1 MKEKEFNQLATKLIK
16 TAISQL
22 EETIYEYWKTFEEVI
37 TVETFKS
44 VNLKRLEFYQKL
56 SRQLLETNLHL
67 KEGNLEKDDYTTI
80 HNSVQWLEDEDLF
93 MIFNSEKQLDDFKLT
108 NGELKKQY
116 L

>member
-22 EETIYEYWKTFEEVI
+22 EESLQEYWQTFEEVI
-37 TVETFKS
+37 TVETLRI

-56 SRQLLETNLHL
+56 ARELLDTNLHL
-67 KEGNLEKDDYTTI
+67 IEDKLEKDDFVTI
-80 HNSVQWLEDEDLF
+80 HNAVQWLEDEDLF
-93 MIFNSEKQLDDFKLT
+93 TIFQSEKQLDDFKQT
-108 NGELKKQY
+108 NGEQLKKY